1 MIQNILI
8 FIISSNVYLAQDFI
22 ERFIYHYSSLDTYS
36 LEFDYVTKNQ
46 GEIVYSQKGS
56 LFFSK
61 SKYRIVLTDLTF
73 LYDGENHYTIVPEN
87 KEINVSNE
95 NEIANYIL
103 PSKIAFTIS
112 KIRDKIKIKKNNL
125 FEISYEDESENNY
138 SIIIKNDYSIL
149 RIDQYLTNGYINSI
163 VFNKTVFNKK
173 IDDNLFYF
181 NEKNYK
187 TYYLNKLWKFWIN
200 IF

>member
-187 TYYLNKLWKFWIN
+187 TYYLNKL
-200 IF
+200 

>member
-22 ERFIYHYSSLDTYS
+22 DRFIYHYTTLDTYS

-149 RIDQYLTNGYINSI
+149 RIDQYLSNGYINSI
-163 VFNKTVFNKK
+163 IFNKTVFNKK
-173 IDDNLFYF
+173 IDDNLFSF

-187 TYYLNKLWKFWIN
+187 TYYLNKL
-200 IF
+200 

>member
-87 KEINVSNE
+87 KEINVSND

-125 FEISYEDESENNY
+125 FEISYKDESENNY

-149 RIDQYLTNGYINSI
+149 RIDQYLSNGYINSI
-163 VFNKTVFNKK
+163 IFNKTVFNKK

-187 TYYLNKLWKFWIN
+187 NYYLNKL
-200 IF
+200 

>member
-22 ERFIYHYSSLDTYS
+22 DRFIYHYISLDTYS

-61 SKYRIVLTDLTF
+61 SKYRIVLTDLIF

-103 PSKIAFTIS
+103 PSKIAYTIS
-112 KIRDKIKIKKNNL
+112 KIKDKIKIKKNNL

-138 SIIIKNDYSIL
+138 SIVIKNDYSIL

-187 TYYLNKLWKFWIN
+187 TYYLNKLWKF
-200 IF
+200 

>member
-73 LYDGENHYTIVPEN
+73 LYDGENYYTIVPEN

-125 FEISYEDESENNY
+125 FEILYKDESENNY

-149 RIDQYLTNGYINSI
+149 RIDQYLSNGYINSI
-163 VFNKTVFNKK
+163 IFNKTVFNKK

-181 NEKNYK
+181 NQKNYK
-187 TYYLNKLWKFWIN
+187 NYYLNKL
-200 IF
+200 

>member
-8 FIISSNVYLAQDFI
+8 FIISSNVYLAQDFLD
-22 ERFIYHYSSLDTYS
+22 RFIYHYISLDTYS

-138 SIIIKNDYSIL
+138 SIVIKNDYSIL
-149 RIDQYLTNGYINSI
+149 RIDQYLANGYINSI

-187 TYYLNKLWKFWIN
+187 TYYLNKL
-200 IF
+200 

>member
-22 ERFIYHYSSLDTYS
+22 ERFIYHYSSLDTYL

-125 FEISYEDESENNY
+125 FEISYKDESENNY

-163 VFNKTVFNKK
+163 IFNKTVFNKK

-187 TYYLNKLWKFWIN
+187 TYYLNKL
-200 IF
+200 

>member
-22 ERFIYHYSSLDTYS
+22 DRFIYHYISLDTYS

-149 RIDQYLTNGYINSI
+149 RIDQYLSNGYINSI
-163 VFNKTVFNKK
+163 IFNKTVFNKK

-187 TYYLNKLWKFWIN
+187 TYYLNKLWKF
-200 IF
+200 

>member
-8 FIISSNVYLAQDFI
+8 FIISSNVYLVQDFI
-22 ERFIYHYSSLDTYS
+22 DRFIYHYSSLDTYS
-36 LEFDYVTKNQ
+36 LEFDYITKNQ

-61 SKYRIVLTDLTF
+61 SKYRIVLTDLIF

-125 FEISYEDESENNY
+125 FEISYKDESENNY

-149 RIDQYLTNGYINSI
+149 RIDQYLSNGYINSI
-163 VFNKTVFNKK
+163 IFNKTVFNKK

-187 TYYLNKLWKFWIN
+187 NYYLNKL
-200 IF
+200 

>member
-22 ERFIYHYSSLDTYS
+22 DRFIYHYTTLDTYS

-73 LYDGENHYTIVPEN
+73 LFDGENHYTIVPEN

-125 FEISYEDESENNY
+125 FEISYKDELENNY
-138 SIIIKNDYSIL
+138 SIIIKDDYSIL

-163 VFNKTVFNKK
+163 IFNKTIFNKK

-187 TYYLNKLWKFWIN
+187 TYYLNKL
-200 IF
+200 

>member
-22 ERFIYHYSSLDTYS
+22 DRFIYHYISLDTYS

-103 PSKIAFTIS
+103 PSKIAYTIS
-112 KIRDKIKIKKNNL
+112 KIKDKIKIKKNNL

-138 SIIIKNDYSIL
+138 SIVIKNDYSIL

-187 TYYLNKLWKFWIN
+187 TYYLNKLWKF
-200 IF
+200 

>member
-8 FIISSNVYLAQDFI
+8 FIISSNVYLVQDFI
-22 ERFIYHYSSLDTYS
+22 DRFIYHYSSLDTYS
-36 LEFDYVTKNQ
+36 LEFDYITKNQ

-138 SIIIKNDYSIL
+138 SIVIKNDYSIL
-149 RIDQYLTNGYINSI
+149 RIDQYLANGYINSI
-163 VFNKTVFNKK
+163 VFNKTVFNKR
-173 IDDNLFYF
+173 IDDTLFYF

-187 TYYLNKLWKFWIN
+187 TYYLNKL
-200 IF
+200 

>member
-22 ERFIYHYSSLDTYS
+22 DRFIYHYISLDTYS

-61 SKYRIVLTDLTF
+61 SKYRIVLIDLIF

-103 PSKIAFTIS
+103 PSKIAYTIS
-112 KIRDKIKIKKNNL
+112 KIKDKIKIKKNNL

-138 SIIIKNDYSIL
+138 SIVIKNDYSIL
-149 RIDQYLTNGYINSI
+149 RIDQYLANGYINSI
-163 VFNKTVFNKK
+163 VFNKTVFNKR

-187 TYYLNKLWKFWIN
+187 TYYLNKL
-200 IF
+200 

>member
-22 ERFIYHYSSLDTYS
+22 DRFIYHYISLDTYS

-56 LFFSK
+56 IFFSK

-163 VFNKTVFNKK
+163 IFNKTVFNKK

-187 TYYLNKLWKFWIN
+187 TYYLNKL
-200 IF
+200 

>member
-8 FIISSNVYLAQDFI
+8 FIISGNVYLAQDFI
-22 ERFIYHYSSLDTYS
+22 DRFIYHYSSLDTYS

-138 SIIIKNDYSIL
+138 SILIKNDYSIL
-149 RIDQYLTNGYINSI
+149 RIDQYLSNGYINSI
-163 VFNKTVFNKK
+163 IFNKTVFNKK

-187 TYYLNKLWKFWIN
+187 TYYLNKL
-200 IF
+200 

>member
-8 FIISSNVYLAQDFI
+8 FIISSNVYLAQDFLD
-22 ERFIYHYSSLDTYS
+22 RFIYHYISLDTYS

-61 SKYRIVLTDLTF
+61 SKYRIVLTDLIF

-103 PSKIAFTIS
+103 PSKIAYTIS
-112 KIRDKIKIKKNNL
+112 KIKDKIKIKKNNL

-138 SIIIKNDYSIL
+138 SIVIKNDYSIL

-187 TYYLNKLWKFWIN
+187 TYYLNKL
-200 IF
+200 

>member
-8 FIISSNVYLAQDFI
+8 FIICSNVYIAQDFI
-22 ERFIYHYSSLDTYS
+22 DRFIYHYSNLDTYS

-46 GEIVYSQKGS
+46 GEIVYNQKGS

-61 SKYRIVLTDLTF
+61 GKFRIALTDLTF

-87 KEINVSNE
+87 KEINISSE

-112 KIRDKIKIKKNNL
+112 KIRNKIKIKKNNV
-125 FEISYEDESENNY
+125 FEISYIDESGNGY
-138 SIIIKNDYSIL
+138 LILTKDDFSIT
-149 RIDQYLTNGYINSI
+149 RIDQSINDGYINSI
-163 VFNKTVFNKK
+163 IFDKTVYNEK

-181 NEKNYK
+181 DEKNYEG
-187 TYYLNKLWKFWIN
+187 YYLNRL
-200 IF
+200 

>member
-22 ERFIYHYSSLDTYS
+22 DRFIYHYTTLDTYS

-149 RIDQYLTNGYINSI
+149 RIDQYLSNGYINSI
-163 VFNKTVFNKK
+163 IFNKTVFNKK

-187 TYYLNKLWKFWIN
+187 TYYLNKLWKF
-200 IF
+200 

>member
-8 FIISSNVYLAQDFI
+8 FIISINVYLAQDFI
-22 ERFIYHYSSLDTYS
+22 DRFINHYSSLDTYS
-36 LEFDYVTKNQ
+36 LEFDYITKSQ

-125 FEISYEDESENNY
+125 FKISYVDELENNY
-138 SIIIKNDYSIL
+138 SIVIKNDYSIL
-149 RIDQYLTNGYINSI
+149 RIDQSLPNGYINSVI
-163 VFNKTVFNKK
+163 FNKTVFNEK

-181 NEKNYK
+181 NKKNYEN
-187 TYYLNKLWKFWIN
+187 YYLNKLWKF
-200 IF
+200 

>member
-22 ERFIYHYSSLDTYS
+22 DRFIYHYTTLDTYS

-73 LYDGENHYTIVPEN
+73 LYDGESYYTIVPEN

-125 FEISYEDESENNY
+125 FEISYKDESENNY
-138 SIIIKNDYSIL
+138 LIIIKNDYSIL
-149 RIDQYLTNGYINSI
+149 RIDQYLSNGYINSI
-163 VFNKTVFNKK
+163 IFNKTVFNKK

-181 NEKNYK
+181 NQKNYK
-187 TYYLNKLWKFWIN
+187 NYYLNKLWKF
-200 IF
+200 

>member
-125 FEISYEDESENNY
+125 FEISYKDESENNY
-138 SIIIKNDYSIL
+138 SILINNDYSIL

-181 NEKNYK
+181 NEKNYEN
-187 TYYLNKLWKFWIN
+187 YYLNKL
-200 IF
+200 

>member
-73 LYDGENHYTIVPEN
+73 LYDGENYYTIVPEN

-125 FEISYEDESENNY
+125 FEISYKDESENNY

-149 RIDQYLTNGYINSI
+149 RIDQYLSNGYINSI
-163 VFNKTVFNKK
+163 IFNKTVFNKK
-173 IDDNLFYF
+173 IDENLFYF

-187 TYYLNKLWKFWIN
+187 TYYLNKL
-200 IF
+200 

>member
-22 ERFIYHYSSLDTYS
+22 EGFIYHYSSLDTYS

-103 PSKIAFTIS
+103 PSKIAYTIS
-112 KIRDKIKIKKNNL
+112 KIKDKIKIKKNNL

-138 SIIIKNDYSIL
+138 SIVIKNDYSIL
-149 RIDQYLTNGYINSI
+149 RIDQYLANGYINSI
-163 VFNKTVFNKK
+163 VFNKTVFNKR

-187 TYYLNKLWKFWIN
+187 TYYLNKL
-200 IF
+200 

>member
-103 PSKIAFTIS
+103 PSKIAHTIS
-112 KIRDKIKIKKNNL
+112 KIKDKIKIKKNNL

-163 VFNKTVFNKK
+163 IFNKTVFNKK

-187 TYYLNKLWKFWIN
+187 TYYLNKL
-200 IF
+200 

>member
-22 ERFIYHYSSLDTYS
+22 DRFIYHYISLDTYS

-103 PSKIAFTIS
+103 PSKIAYTIS
-112 KIRDKIKIKKNNL
+112 KIKDKIKIKKNNL

-138 SIIIKNDYSIL
+138 SIVIKNDYSIL
-149 RIDQYLTNGYINSI
+149 RIDQYLANGYINSI
-163 VFNKTVFNKK
+163 VFNKTVFNKR

-181 NEKNYK
+181 NEKKYK
-187 TYYLNKLWKFWIN
+187 TYYLNKL
-200 IF
+200 

>member
-22 ERFIYHYSSLDTYS
+22 DRFIYHYSSLDTYS

-61 SKYRIVLTDLTF
+61 SKYRIVLTDLIF

-103 PSKIAFTIS
+103 PSKIAYTIS
-112 KIRDKIKIKKNNL
+112 KIKDKIKIKKNNL

-138 SIIIKNDYSIL
+138 SIVIKNDYSIL
-149 RIDQYLTNGYINSI
+149 RIDQYLANGYINSI
-163 VFNKTVFNKK
+163 VFNKTVFNKR

-187 TYYLNKLWKFWIN
+187 TYYLNKL
-200 IF
+200 

>member
-125 FEISYEDESENNY
+125 FEISYEDESGNNY
-138 SIIIKNDYSIL
+138 SIVIKNDYSIL
-149 RIDQYLTNGYINSI
+149 SIDQSQTNGYINSI

-187 TYYLNKLWKFWIN
+187 TYYLNKL
-200 IF
+200 

>member
-1 MIQNILI
+1 MIHNILI
-8 FIISSNVYLAQDFI
+8 FIICSNVYIAQDFI
-22 ERFIYHYSSLDTYS
+22 DRFIYHYSNLDTYS

-61 SKYRIVLTDLTF
+61 SKYRIVLTDFTF

-125 FEISYEDESENNY
+125 FEISYRDESENNY
-138 SIIIKNDYSIL
+138 SIVIKNDYSIL

-187 TYYLNKLWKFWIN
+187 TYYLNKL
-200 IF
+200 

>member
-22 ERFIYHYSSLDTYS
+22 DRFIYHYISLDTYS

-138 SIIIKNDYSIL
+138 SIVIKNDYSIL
-149 RIDQYLTNGYINSI
+149 RIDQYLANGYINSI
-163 VFNKTVFNKK
+163 VFNKTVFNKR

-187 TYYLNKLWKFWIN
+187 TYYLNKL
-200 IF
+200 

>member
-36 LEFDYVTKNQ
+36 LEFDYITKNQ

-103 PSKIAFTIS
+103 PSKIAYTIS
-112 KIRDKIKIKKNNL
+112 KIKDKIKIKKNNL

-138 SIIIKNDYSIL
+138 SIVIKNDYSIL
-149 RIDQYLTNGYINSI
+149 RIDQYLANGYINSI
-163 VFNKTVFNKK
+163 VFNKTVFNKR

-187 TYYLNKLWKFWIN
+187 TYYLNKL
-200 IF
+200 

>member
-22 ERFIYHYSSLDTYS
+22 DRFIYHYSSLDTYS
-36 LEFDYVTKNQ
+36 LEFDYITKNQ

-125 FEISYEDESENNY
+125 FEISYKDESENNY
-138 SIIIKNDYSIL
+138 SIVIKNDYSIL
-149 RIDQYLTNGYINSI
+149 RIDQYLSNGYINSI

-187 TYYLNKLWKFWIN
+187 TYYLNKL
-200 IF
+200 

>member
-8 FIISSNVYLAQDFI
+8 FIISSNVYLVQDFI
-22 ERFIYHYSSLDTYS
+22 DRFIYHYSSLDTYS
-36 LEFDYVTKNQ
+36 LEFDYITKNQ

-103 PSKIAFTIS
+103 PSKIAYTIS
-112 KIRDKIKIKKNNL
+112 KIKDKIKIKKNNL

-138 SIIIKNDYSIL
+138 SIVIKNDYSIL
-149 RIDQYLTNGYINSI
+149 RIDQYLANGYINSI
-163 VFNKTVFNKK
+163 VFNKTVFNKR

-187 TYYLNKLWKFWIN
+187 TYYLNKL
-200 IF
+200 

>member
-22 ERFIYHYSSLDTYS
+22 DRFIYHYSSLDTYS

-73 LYDGENHYTIVPEN
+73 LFDGENHYTIVPEN

-138 SIIIKNDYSIL
+138 TIVIKNDYSIL

-163 VFNKTVFNKK
+163 VFNKTVFNQK

-181 NEKNYK
+181 NEKNYE
-187 TYYLNKLWKFWIN
+187 TYYLNKL
-200 IF
+200 

>member
-61 SKYRIVLTDLTF
+61 SKYRIVLTDLIF
-73 LYDGENHYTIVPEN
+73 LYDGEKHYTIVPEN

-125 FEISYEDESENNY
+125 FEISYKDESENNY
-138 SIIIKNDYSIL
+138 SILIKNDYSIL

-181 NEKNYK
+181 NEKNYE
-187 TYYLNKLWKFWIN
+187 TYYLNKL
-200 IF
+200 

>member
-22 ERFIYHYSSLDTYS
+22 DRFIYHYTTLDTYS

-138 SIIIKNDYSIL
+138 SIVIKNDYSIL

-187 TYYLNKLWKFWIN
+187 TYYLNKL
-200 IF
+200 